1 MHEISLRDS
10 IAYIGRL
17 RVIKKKKNLSL
28 KCDNVR
34 IHVFMSKKVLN
45 LLKEY
50 WEVHYWSFLRK
61 RVNLM

>member
-50 WEVHYWSFLRK
+50 
-61 RVNLM
+61 

>member
-1 MHEISLRDS
+1 MHEISLHDS
-10 IAYIGRL
+10 IAYIWML
-17 RVIKKKKNLSL
+17 RVKKNLSL
-28 KCDNVR
+28 MCDNVR

>member
-1 MHEISLRDS
+1 MHEISLCDS

-50 WEVHYWSFLRK
+50 
-61 RVNLM
+61 